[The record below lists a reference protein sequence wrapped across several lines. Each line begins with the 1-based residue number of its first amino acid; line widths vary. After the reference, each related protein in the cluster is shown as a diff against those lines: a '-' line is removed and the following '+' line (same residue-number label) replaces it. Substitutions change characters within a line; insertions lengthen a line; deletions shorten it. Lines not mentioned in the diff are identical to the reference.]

1 MNRSDRIGLDR
12 RIELEWLDAVAA
24 LAADNAD
31 KTRIRSSLF
40 DLLAGKVRGGD
51 KHGLACS
58 KTVGVLYRTWVD
70 VPADVAAL
78 RDRAVELLPTLAA
91 QDRLALHWALLM
103 ANYEFFGHVAR
114 TTGRLLSL
122 QGNLSL
128 AQVTRRMLEG
138 WGDRS
143 TVTRATQRTIRSMVQ
158 WSALADTLKRGVYV
172 RASEQIAVQECP
184 AEVLLEALLRYESK
198 PLAVGEIDRHPAIFP
213 FRLALRPAQ
222 LRQSRQFEVYRQ
234 GLDTDMV
241 ELAQVRS

>member
-1 MNRSDRIGLDR
+1 MNRADRIGLDR

-31 KTRIRSSLF
+31 KARIRSSLF
-40 DLLAGKVRGGD
+40 ELLAGKVRGGD

-78 RDRAVELLPTLAA
+78 RDRAVGLLPTLAA
-91 QDRLALHWALLM
+91 QDRLALHWAMLM
-103 ANYEFFGHVAR
+103 VNYGFFGNVAR
-114 TTGRLLSL
+114 TAGRLLSL

-158 WSALADTLKRGVYV
+158 WSALADTLKRGVYA
-172 RASEQIAVQECP
+172 RAAEQIAVPELP

-213 FRLALRPAQ
+213 FRLALRTAQ
-222 LRQSRQFEVYRQ
+222 LRQSQQFEVYRQ

-241 ELAQVRS
+241 ELAQV